1 MHNANRIDVVVH
13 RLGKPSGVCTQL
25 IKIAVA
31 LHHIHAYIFV
41 RFACRVQQP
50 RTARRN
56 FVEIPMEFPRIFYGD
71 FHVLWKC
78 P

>member
-31 LHHIHAYIFV
+31 WHHICAYIFV
-41 RFACRVQQP
+41 ELAYRV
-50 RTARRN
+50 
-56 FVEIPMEFPRIFYGD
+56 
-71 FHVLWKC
+71 
-78 P
+78 